1 MGNWERIESKEISKL
16 DLNNESCNLTIE
28 VDFKRLRKKNK
39 QKSESGLNEMSIF
52 ENKIIKDKSIN
63 ISLWLKNYKSDDE
76 LLSFLTDNSAE
87 IETDLDFMIYALSD
101 LELDMHDHI
110 KCKTLLELDRRIL
123 PRDYEKTFN
132 LLSNSTFRGVSIDV
146 EAFKRSHIVLAH
158 KFNLEFAITG
168 IIHERHVEAVNASD
182 ADIKVYG

>member
-87 IETDLDFMIYALSD
+87 IETDLDFMIYSLSD
-101 LELDMHDHI
+101 L
-110 KCKTLLELDRRIL
+110 
-123 PRDYEKTFN
+123 
-132 LLSNSTFRGVSIDV
+132 
-146 EAFKRSHIVLAH
+146 
-158 KFNLEFAITG
+158 
-168 IIHERHVEAVNASD
+168 
-182 ADIKVYG
+182 

>member
-87 IETDLDFMIYALSD
+87 IETDLDFMIYSLSD
-101 LELDMHDHI
+101 
-110 KCKTLLELDRRIL
+110 LELDRRIL

-132 LLSNSTFRGVSIDV
+132 LLSNANYRGVSIDV

-168 IIHERHVEAVNASD
+168 IIHERHVEAVNTSD